1 MLQANTAWRTSVMEL
16 VDSEDESW
24 INQPKF
30 KLNDSDSDSESDEFD
45 SRIGVAYLEAVAAM
59 KQVNTVVAAGKS
71 KMTVS

>member
-1 MLQANTAWRTSVMEL
+1 MEL

-30 KLNDSDSDSESDEFD
+30 KLNDSDSESDEYD

-59 KQVNTVVAAGKS
+59 KQVNNAVAAVKL
-71 KMTVS
+71 KVVVS